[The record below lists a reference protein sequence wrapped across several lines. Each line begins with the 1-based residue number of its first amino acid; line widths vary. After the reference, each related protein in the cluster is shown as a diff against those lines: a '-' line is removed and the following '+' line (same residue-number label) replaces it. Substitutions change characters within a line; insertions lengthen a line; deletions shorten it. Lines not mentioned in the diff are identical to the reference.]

1 MRRHARTRRD
11 PRLNRQ
17 TDRHTHREREREG
30 YIFFFLSL
38 SLSLSREL
46 SRERERK
53 KTTRAHCIFP
63 FTLSVLGVAVLVK
76 NEDERVLLLQTLA
89 GDV

>member
-1 MRRHARTRRD
+1 VRRRAQTRRD
-11 PRLNRQ
+11 PRLNRE
-17 TDRHTHREREREG
+17 REREREG
-30 YIFFFLSL
+30 YVYF

-46 SRERERK
+46 SRERERERK
-53 KTTRAHCIFP
+53 LRARVP
-63 FTLSVLGVAVLVK
+63 FFHLLSLSVLGVVVLVK

>member
-1 MRRHARTRRD
+1 VRRRAQTRRD
-11 PRLNRQ
+11 PRLNRE
-17 TDRHTHREREREG
+17 RERERRVCI
-30 YIFFFLSL
+30 YF

-46 SRERERK
+46 SRERERERENYA
-53 KTTRAHCIFP
+53 RAFRFSIYS
-63 FTLSVLGVAVLVK
+63 LSVLGVVVLVK

>member
-1 MRRHARTRRD
+1 VRRRAQTRRD
-11 PRLNRQ
+11 PRLNRE
-17 TDRHTHREREREG
+17 RERERRVC
-30 YIFFFLSL
+30 IFL

-46 SRERERK
+46 SRERERERERK
-53 KTTRAHCIFP
+53 LRARVP
-63 FTLSVLGVAVLVK
+63 FFHLLSLSVLGVVVLVK

>member
-1 MRRHARTRRD
+1 VRRRAQTRRD
-11 PRLNRQ
+11 PRLNRE
-17 TDRHTHREREREG
+17 RERERRVC
-30 YIFFFLSL
+30 IFF

-53 KTTRAHCIFP
+53 LRARVP
-63 FTLSVLGVAVLVK
+63 FFHLLSLSVLGVVVLVK